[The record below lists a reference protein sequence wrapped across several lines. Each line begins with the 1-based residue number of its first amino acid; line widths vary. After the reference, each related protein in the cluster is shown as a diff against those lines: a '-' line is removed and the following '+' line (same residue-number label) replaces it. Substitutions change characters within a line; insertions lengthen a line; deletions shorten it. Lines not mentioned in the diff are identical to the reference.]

1 MKASDVE
8 APTPAVEAQWAAP
21 TWFVTV
27 FGIALSTA
35 LLYVNGRVWLDD
47 AEPNLTAT
55 LLIVGVLALL
65 LGAIYMLL
73 RNSRAG
79 RLALA
84 GLLTDCVVA
93 VVFIGVSI

>member
-1 MKASDVE
+1 MKTSDVE
-8 APTPAVEAQWAAP
+8 RPTPAVEAQWAAP

-27 FGIALSTA
+27 FGIVLSTV

-47 AEPNLTAT
+47 AEPNLAST
-55 LLIVGVLALL
+55 LLIVGVLAVLL
-65 LGAIYMLL
+65 VAIYMLL
-73 RNSRAG
+73 RTRRAG
-79 RLALA
+79 RFALA